1 MKIAILGSAPSSLG
15 LAPFGRPG
23 WSIWGCSPG
32 VYYQCGSPNAW
43 FELHRWEPP
52 VIGNPSKQKTWF
64 SPEYVAWMAK
74 RDPSVCPVWMY
85 EPVPEIPASRALN
98 VAELVQKYG
107 SFFFT
112 SSIAW
117 MIACAIEDI
126 LEDRAALQAKL
137 KASGMKNAS
146 DYVAGEPD
154 EIALFGVD
162 MAANEEYGYQRA
174 GCQHFLLIA
183 ADLNIKITVPP
194 ESDLLRPMPL
204 YGIDESTHWMIK
216 YTSRLQEHQGR
227 IAFAQ
232 QQIAAGQR
240 SQAFLEGAMD
250 ELKYQMQTWGG
261 DRIGIGM
268 SPAIMAKMPRVRAE
282 ALMQHIQDLPPP
294 FQNLPPPIQ
303 DEAKKTA
310 AQPTKKAK
318 RKR

>member
-1 MKIAILGSAPSSLG
+1 
-15 LAPFGRPG
+15 
-23 WSIWGCSPG
+23 
-32 VYYQCGSPNAW
+32 
-43 FELHRWEPP
+43 
-52 VIGNPSKQKTWF
+52 
-64 SPEYVAWMAK
+64 MAL
-74 RDPSVCPVWMY
+74 RDPVKCPVWMY
-85 EPVPEIPASRALN
+85 EPVPEIPASRALP
-98 VAELVQKYG
+98 VADLVQKYG

-126 LEDRAALQAKL
+126 IEERDKRPLGYTPA
-137 KASGMKNAS
+137 
-146 DYVAGEPD
+146 EPD
-154 EIALFGVD
+154 EIALYGVD

-183 ADLNIKITVPP
+183 ADLDIKITVPP

-216 YTSRLQEHQGR
+216 FTTRLSEHQGR

-261 DRIGIGM
+261 DRTGM
-268 SPAIMAKMPRVRAE
+268 GMTPTIMAKMPRVRAA
-282 ALMQHIQDLPPP
+282 ALEQHIADHPPAI
-294 FQNLPPPIQ
+294 PPEVQQSATKPI
-303 DEAKKTA
+303 KKVT
-310 AQPTKKAK
+310 